1 MSNSLTAQSL
11 FLNSADYLERYQIA
25 LTNVAGS
32 FNEMVSNQDFF
43 NSQIKPSLINDQSV
57 RIYVYKRIL
66 SEMIVF
72 NPNVKYHITKLGMVS
87 AVFGETPRLAISVDT
102 EGKLN
107 PISELD
113 ILQAVTEQFN
123 DDNLLTQLLSQD
135 ILKVTAVFNN

>member
-11 FLNSADYLERYQIA
+11 FLNSPEHLEKYQIA
-25 LTNVAGS
+25 LTNVAG
-32 FNEMVSNQDFF
+32 EF
-43 NSQIKPSLINDQSV
+43 NSVSSNSAFFDGQIKPNLIDDKAVQF
-57 RIYVYKRIL
+57 YVYKRLL

-72 NPNVKYHITKLGMVS
+72 NYQVKLNVTKLGMVS
-87 AVFGETPRLAISVDT
+87 AVFGETPRLAISVDN

-107 PISELD
+107 PISDLD

-123 DDNLLTQLLSQD
+123 NDNLLAQLLNQN